1 MTLSRRWFSLLALSA
16 LVAAPAPA
24 ADATKAGAKKR
35 VLLVT
40 HSGGFIHDSV
50 GVAEDVLKK
59 LAPENN
65 FDVTCYRFTGDP
77 EARVKVKDKKDG
89 PERETSA
96 IEAYSAKFRERTGK
110 SVEAEN
116 CGRINKDTLKNFDCV
131 LFFTTGDPVTKDEL
145 TDLLDWVK
153 AGGAFAATHCGTD
166 TLYGQPA
173 YGDMLGAYFR
183 THPPGLQKVTV
194 KVEDAKHPAAIPFA
208 EGGVYEDEIYIFKD
222 APYSREKLHII
233 LSADGF
239 KPTNG
244 KQDIARKDGDYALS
258 WCKESGKGKV
268 FYTAF
273 GHQKKVWEDAKFQ
286 AHLLAGMKWSMGQLP
301 GDATPTGPAK

>member
-1 MTLSRRWFSLLALSA
+1 MTTPSRRWFALLALGA
-16 LVAAPAPA
+16 ILATPAF
-24 ADATKAGAKKR
+24 ADDAKTGAKKR

-40 HSGGFIHDSV
+40 HSGGFLHDSV

-59 LAPENN
+59 LAPANN
-65 FDVTCYRFTGDP
+65 LEVTCFRFTGDP
-77 EARVKVKDKKDG
+77 AARVKVKDKKDG

-96 IEAYSAKFRERTGK
+96 LEAYSVKFRERTGK

-116 CGRINKDTLKNFDCV
+116 CGRINKATLKNFDAV
-131 LFFTTGDPVTKDEL
+131 IFFTTGDPVTKDEL
-145 TDLLDWVK
+145 ADLLEWVK

-173 YGDMLGAYFR
+173 YGEMVGAYFR
-183 THPPGLQKVTV
+183 THPPGLQKVTI
-194 KVEDAKHPAAIPFA
+194 KVEDAKHPAATGFA
-208 EGGVYEDEIYIFKD
+208 AGSVYEDEIYIFKD

-239 KPTNG
+239 KPVAG
-244 KQDIARKDGDYALS
+244 KNDIARKDGDYALA

-286 AHLLAGMKWSMGQLP
+286 AHFLGGLKWAMGQLP
-301 GDATPTGPAK
+301 GDATPTGK